1 MRRASPIDAA
11 GSSSL
16 SDDVPPPTSSYRLLT
31 VRALDQDLLRRARP
45 VRRLLLADATLGV
58 GASVLVLLQATLL
71 ASIVADAFSGASLT
85 DVTPELELLVLT
97 FAGRALLVW
106 GFEIGGRR
114 AASSVLSDL
123 RLALAENRLRKH
135 ATALDGTEAGEVAAS
150 TVQGVDALEA
160 YFGRYL
166 PQLVLAVFVP
176 LAVLAWVAAID
187 PVSATLMLLTLPL
200 VPVFMW
206 LIGRYTEERT
216 REHWHA
222 LRLLSMH
229 FLDVVRGLPTLRAF
243 NRSEAQAATISNV
256 GERYRR
262 ATMATLRVGFLSG
275 SVLELAATLGV
286 ALVAVEVGV
295 RLADGSLGLQAGLT
309 VLVLAPELYLPLR
322 QLASQF
328 HASADGLAVA
338 ERILG
343 LLDAPGTAPQ
353 GGRLIPPSPAVAS
366 IRLEQ
371 VSFAYPSRPSLV
383 LDRFE
388 LELSPGETMA
398 LVGPSGAGKT
408 TVARLLLCF
417 AEPDAGRITVGGVDL
432 AECRPDAWRRSIAW
446 VPQQPTLFRGTVAD
460 NIRLGDVAADESRI
474 RDAAVLAGA
483 DRFVEALPAGY
494 ETIVGDGGRPLS
506 AGERRRI
513 ALARAFVRDAP
524 LVILDEPTADLDATS
539 AAVIGEAIER
549 LRIGRTV
556 LLIAHRAGLV
566 QRADRVVA
574 LGEGGTAVAW
584 NEAA

>member
-1 MRRASPIDAA
+1 VHSF
-11 GSSSL
+11 
-16 SDDVPPPTSSYRLLT
+16 
-31 VRALDQDLLRRARP
+31 DQRLLRRARP
-45 VRRLLLADATLGV
+45 ARRLLLADATLGL
-58 GASVLVLLQATLL
+58 GASVLILLQATLL
-71 ASIVADAFSGASLT
+71 ASIVADAFLGASLA
-85 DVTPELELLVLT
+85 DVTPRLQLLALT
-97 FAGRALLVW
+97 FAARAVLAW

-114 AASSVLSDL
+114 AASSVLSEL
-123 RLALAENRLRKH
+123 RLALVESRLRKQ
-135 ATALDGTEAGEVAAS
+135 AAALDGTEAGEVAAS
-150 TVQGVDALEA
+150 AVQGVDALEA
-160 YFGRYL
+160 YFARYL
-166 PQLVLAVFVP
+166 PQLVLAVLVP
-176 LAVLAWVAAID
+176 LAVLVWVATID
-187 PVSATLMLLTLPL
+187 LVSAGLMLVTLPL

-222 LRLLSMH
+222 LRLLSTH

-243 NRSEAQAATISNV
+243 NRSKAQAAAISTV

-286 ALVAVEVGV
+286 ALVAVAVGV
-295 RLADGSLGLQAGLT
+295 RLADGGLGLQAGLT
-309 VLVLAPELYLPLR
+309 VLVLAPELYVPLR

-338 ERILG
+338 ERILD
-343 LLDAPGTAPQ
+343 LLDAPGAAPRA
-353 GGRLIPPSPAVAS
+353 GRRIAPSPADAA
-366 IRLEQ
+366 IRLER
-371 VSFAYPSRPSLV
+371 VSFAYPSRRSLV

-388 LELSPGETMA
+388 LELVPGETVA

-408 TVARLLLCF
+408 TVAKLLLCL
-417 AEPDAGRITVGGVDL
+417 AEPTAGRITVGGVDL
-432 AECRPDAWRRSIAW
+432 AECRSSAWRRAIAW

-460 NIRLGDVAADESRI
+460 NIRLGDRRADDLQM

-513 ALARAFVRDAP
+513 ALARAFARDAQ

-539 AAVIGEAIER
+539 ADVIAEAIER

-574 LGEGGTAVAW
+574 LGDGGQAVAW